1 MAEHKKGAI
10 AYYLIIALI
19 LGAITYLEFAI
30 VEFQDA
36 ISWLNPFWTIVT
48 LVALSIVK
56 FAMVV
61 AIYMHLR
68 DDDPI
73 YTGFFSSGIVIA
85 MGTFVALSF
94 LFTVRSVNNFRAQEK
109 VTAAIEGEAQA
120 GHGEATHEVLT
131 EPVKTLAEASHV
143 PAPKNQK
150 ILKLAL
156 PAAPVAEFSLRLPGL
171 AMAESAPQV
180 TEAVTEASTATTETS
195 PVAEVSAETATT
207 TTTETEPAQVE
218 VAANTETTEAPSEEP
233 VAQAASFDWQKLG
246 DKTFT
251 ANCMACHQA
260 NGQGIPGAFPPLA
273 GHIPELYNAEGGRKY
288 IINVVLY
295 GLMGEITVKDAKYN
309 SVMTPWA
316 AVLSDE
322 QIAATLNHELNSWG
336 NDALVTD
343 FTPIL
348 PEEVAAERD
357 KGLSSSD
364 VLGLRPK

>member
-36 ISWLNPFWTIVT
+36 ISWLNPFWTIFT
-48 LVALSIVK
+48 LVTLSIVK

-94 LFTVRSVNNFRAQEK
+94 LFTVRSVNSFRAQQ
-109 VTAAIEGEAQA
+109 TDTQAIEGEAQA
-120 GHGEATHEVLT
+120 GHGEAMHEVIT

-150 ILKLAL
+150 VLKLAL

-171 AMAESAPQV
+171 AMAETAPQA
-180 TEAVTEASTATTETS
+180 TEAVTEAPTTQATET
-195 PVAEVSAETATT
+195 PATAEASVETATT
-207 TTTETEPAQVE
+207 TETQPAEAE
-218 VAANTETTEAPSEEP
+218 VAASSETTEATTEEP
-233 VAQAASFDWQKLG
+233 VAQAASFDWQELG

-273 GHIPELYNAEGGRKY
+273 GHIPDLYNAEGGRKY

-295 GLMGEITVKDAKYN
+295 GLMGEITVKDTKFN

-322 QIAATLNHELNSWG
+322 QIAATLNHELNTWG

-364 VLGLRPK
+364 VLALRPE